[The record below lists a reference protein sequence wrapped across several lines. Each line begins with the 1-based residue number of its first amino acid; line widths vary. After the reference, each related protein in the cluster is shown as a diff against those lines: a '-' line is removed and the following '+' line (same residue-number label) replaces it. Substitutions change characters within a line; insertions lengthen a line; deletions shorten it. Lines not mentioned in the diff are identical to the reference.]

1 MSITLE
7 DIELPEDLL
16 RTDEFGGWSPVKRE
30 HTQGS
35 TGKLIVQAGLLK
47 EGRPITLESTSNSAW
62 ARRAVVNQIYAE
74 LLITEPMT
82 LTIHGQQETVTWAP
96 DSPFTAEPVT
106 SFTDP
111 DDTDFYMIKLKFITI
126 EAPQ

>member
-82 LTIHGQQETVTWAP
+82 LTIHGQQETVTWDP